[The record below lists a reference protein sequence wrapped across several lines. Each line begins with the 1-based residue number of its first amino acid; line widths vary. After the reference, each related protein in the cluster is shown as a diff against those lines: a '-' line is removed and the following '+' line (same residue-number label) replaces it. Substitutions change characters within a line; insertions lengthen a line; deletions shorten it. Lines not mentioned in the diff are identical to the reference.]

1 MKNKELKNPLSTI
14 QKIANTMPFQYVL
27 SFYEACAMNKEW
39 ADRLT
44 MQNKLFDILH
54 DINGILSKDKYFL
67 PRL

>member
-14 QKIANTMPFQYVL
+14 QKIAYTLPNADALYFL
-27 SFYEACAMNKEW
+27 EACAMNKEW

-44 MQNKLFDILH
+44 MEDKLFDILH
-54 DINGILSKDKYFL
+54 DVNGILSKDKYFL